1 MRPSGK
7 ILVWAAAA
15 ALGVIPNAHAQ
26 RADENAVAAAEDAF
40 GTRLAGDNVG
50 LYSPNNARGFN
61 PSQSG
66 NNRLEGLYW
75 DQQAFLGR
83 QVLRSTSMRVG
94 LSAQSYP
101 FAAPTG
107 IADNVL
113 IIPDQKRSTS
123 SSIELRRPTG
133 LNFFML
139 DTRVPLSETFAAQ
152 VATTLFQIRSDGGS
166 HNDSWNFSSVLRW
179 NPTDEFEIIPFGF
192 WQRGFDGEVA
202 PSVFTGGAYL
212 PPRIDRDVFYG
223 QEWADRPIDDLNGGV
238 IMRGNVSRNWR
249 VQAGV
254 FHSDVT
260 RSRNF
265 VVFYRNVQPTG
276 MGSLDV
282 LRYPE
287 HSSYS
292 TSGEVRASGVFTDG
306 AFRHTVH
313 LSTRARDTHRLFGG
327 GATTSFGAAAI
338 GTARSLPEPR
348 YVLGVRDNDVVKQV
362 TPGLAY
368 VGQWANVG
376 EFSIGLQKSFYAR
389 DYGKLGAAPAT
400 TKSRPWLYNGTVAY
414 YVTTKLAVY
423 GSYTRGLEEFG
434 TAPDNTLNAGEPLQA
449 EITEQIDA
457 GVRYVITPGLTFMAG
472 VFEVSKPYFDRD
484 GANVYTVVGDLSH
497 RGVEMSLTGRP
508 LPGLTVVAGA
518 LFLKARVT
526 GLPVDRGLIG
536 EVVPGTAPRVL
547 RFNTQY
553 SGPAWRG
560 FMVEG
565 TVDHEGAQMANRA
578 NTLRVKSLTTV
589 SVGARYPFAV
599 GKVHA
604 NIRAQVSNL
613 FNTFV
618 WTVDGN
624 SGRFAPNAARQYFL
638 RLAAD
643 F

>member
-1 MRPSGK
+1 MSP
-7 ILVWAAAA
+7 A
-15 ALGVIPNAHAQ
+15 ALAQ
-26 RADENAVAAAEDAF
+26 RANENAVTAAEDAF

-50 LYSPNNARGFN
+50 LYNPNNARGFN
-61 PSQSG
+61 PAQAG
-66 NNRLEGLYW
+66 NNRMEGLYW

-83 QVLRSTSMRVG
+83 QIARSTSMRVG

-101 FAAPTG
+101 FVAPTG
-107 IADNVL
+107 IADTAL
-113 IIPDQKRSTS
+113 LIPDDKASTS
-123 SSIELRRPTG
+123 VSHEYRRPTG

-139 DTRVPLSETFAAQ
+139 EAKAPLSETFAAQ
-152 VATTLFQIRSDGGS
+152 LATTLFQIRNDGGA
-166 HNDSWNFSSVLRW
+166 HNDSWNISSILRW
-179 NPTDEFEIIPFGF
+179 RPTDSFEVIPFGF
-192 WQRGFDGEVA
+192 WQRGFDGEAA

-238 IMRGNVSRNWR
+238 IVRGNATKNWR
-249 VQAGV
+249 LQAGV
-254 FHSDVT
+254 FHSDAT
-260 RSRNF
+260 RSKNF

-276 MGSLDV
+276 VGSLDI

-306 AFRHTVH
+306 QFRHTVH
-313 LSTRARDTHRLFGG
+313 ISTRARDTHRLFGG
-327 GATTSFGAAAI
+327 GATVAF
-338 GTARSLPEPR
+338 GTAPIGVARALPEAR

-362 TPGLAY
+362 TPGASY

-376 EFSIGLQKSFYAR
+376 EFSVGLQKSFYHR

-400 TKSRPWLYNGTVAY
+400 TKSQPWLYNATVAY
-414 YVTTKLAVY
+414 YVTPKLALY

-434 TAPDNTLNAGEPLQA
+434 TAPDNTVNAGEPLQA
-449 EITEQIDA
+449 ELTKQVDA
-457 GVRYVITPGLTFMAG
+457 GLRYIIIPGVTFMAG

-484 GANVYTVVGDLSH
+484 TANVYAVVGDLTH

-518 LFLKARVT
+518 LFLKARVA

-547 RFNTQY
+547 RFNAQY
-553 SGPAWRG
+553 SGPTWRG
-560 FMVEG
+560 FMIEG

-578 NTLRVKSLTTV
+578 NTLKVKSLTTM

-599 GKVHA
+599 GKVRA
-604 NIRAQVSNL
+604 NIRAQVSNI
-613 FNTFV
+613 FDAFV

-624 SGRFAPNAARQYFL
+624 SGRFAPNPARQYFL